1 MRKTEKYFFLNHGV
15 WQALLSFE
23 NAITF
28 LFYNRIQNGLRRSE
42 GLIFLDLME
51 FLKNKVQKWL
61 VVSKNSLNRR
71 KFFKFFWVKNQNTGF
86 EFKKIIFL

>member
-28 LFYNRIQNGLRRSE
+28 LFSNRIQNGLHRSE
-42 GLIFLDLME
+42 GLIFLDLMK
-51 FLKNKVQKWL
+51 FKKNKVQKWL